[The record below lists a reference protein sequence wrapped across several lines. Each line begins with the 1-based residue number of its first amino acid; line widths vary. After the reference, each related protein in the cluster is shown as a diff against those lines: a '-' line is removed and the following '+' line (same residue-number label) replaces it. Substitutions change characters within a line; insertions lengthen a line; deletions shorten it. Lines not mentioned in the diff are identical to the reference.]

1 MAAEIIKFPVRNKLH
16 EMMEKLDLLE
26 PQPDPVDMSVDKATE
41 ILGGAFVDHLISIGY
56 PLQKQHSK
64 DICFVIESM
73 RSLVKKFY
81 GQEHAF
87 QPLAKM
93 SFHTDPKGAVTFSS
107 PNVRVTSKK
116 EANSSPVK

>member
-1 MAAEIIKFPVRNKLH
+1 MAAEIIQFPVKNKL
-16 EMMEKLDLLE
+16 LDLMERVELE
-26 PQPDPVDMSVDKATE
+26 QQQDPVEISVDKATE
-41 ILGGAFVDHLISIGY
+41 ILGASFVDHLVSLGY
-56 PLQKQHSK
+56 PIQKTHTK

-93 SFHTDPKGAVTFSS
+93 SFHTASNGAMTFSS
-107 PNVRVTSKK
+107 PNVRVTTKK
-116 EANSSPVK
+116 EANSSPK